1 MNLIDRYILL
11 RFLVNFAVLFVLLF
25 LFAISIDL
33 ILALDRFVEAAH
45 KEADEEAG
53 ALALAWALL
62 RLAVDF
68 QFPRLFQFYAYLHG
82 LVAIGAMAFTLA
94 QMHRAKEL
102 VAVLAAGV
110 SLQRVAMPFIVAVFG
125 LSVIQLFNQEL
136 FLPRVAP
143 LLVRDH
149 GDIGLRSVDRFPV
162 NFTPDARGNL
172 LQSPSFDP
180 SRDALEA
187 PTILVR
193 DERGRT
199 IRRIT
204 AEEAIWD
211 RIDRDGEV
219 VEGWRLIDG
228 RAASLERDPGADR
241 TTGLSREQVQFYP
254 TNLSP
259 KVLIV
264 HRHGQYAAML
274 SLRQI
279 ARMLETPGVS
289 DEEALR
295 RHQLTRFSAV
305 LVNVLVMWLCLPT
318 FLLRQPANLL
328 SRSLMCAGVA
338 IPALLG
344 AAIFMMA
351 DLPGISPAVSVFLP
365 VIVLIPIVLAQWTYV
380 RT

>member
-1 MNLIDRYILL
+1 
-11 RFLVNFAVLFVLLF
+11 
-25 LFAISIDL
+25 
-33 ILALDRFVEAAH
+33 
-45 KEADEEAG
+45 
-53 ALALAWALL
+53 
-62 RLAVDF
+62 
-68 QFPRLFQFYAYLHG
+68 
-82 LVAIGAMAFTLA
+82 
-94 QMHRAKEL
+94 
-102 VAVLAAGV
+102 VLAAGV
-110 SLQRVAMPFIVAVFG
+110 SLHRVAMPFIVAVFF
-125 LSVIQLFNQEL
+125 LSVMQLLNQEL

-149 GDIGLRSVDRFPV
+149 SDIGLRSVDRFAV
-162 NFTPDARGNL
+162 NFTPDAEGNL
-172 LQSPSFDP
+172 VQSPSFDP
-180 SRDALEA
+180 SREALEA

-199 IRRIT
+199 VRRII
-204 AEEAIWD
+204 AEEAVWAPIE
-211 RIDRDGEV
+211 REREI
-219 VEGWRLIDG
+219 VEGWRLVG
-228 RAASLERDPGADR
+228 GEAASLDRDPGADR
-241 TTGLSREQVQFYP
+241 TTGLSREPVDFYP
-254 TNLSP
+254 TSLSP

-279 ARMLETPGVS
+279 ARMLETPGVA
-289 DEEALR
+289 DEAALR

-328 SRSLMCAGVA
+328 TRSLMCAAVG

-344 AAIFMMA
+344 SAIFMMA

-365 VIVLIPIVLAQWTYV
+365 VVVLIPIVLAQWTYV